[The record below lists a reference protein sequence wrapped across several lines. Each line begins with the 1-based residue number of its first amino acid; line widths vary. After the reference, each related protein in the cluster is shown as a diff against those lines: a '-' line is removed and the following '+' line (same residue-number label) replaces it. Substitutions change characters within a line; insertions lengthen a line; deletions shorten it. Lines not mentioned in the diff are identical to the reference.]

1 MSRGCEF
8 YADALT
14 DRAAGALDQ
23 ERAARLDAHL
33 AGCPDCSSALETVR
47 ALRAAP
53 LEIPAGLETRIRRAV
68 REAARPEVQ
77 PIDVGAGAA
86 SRGVRA
92 PHAFH
97 AGWRRWALPLT
108 AAAALAALW
117 IGVGLPGGP
126 DTPDDPP
133 LAVFEDYDPYG
144 AWPADGLI
152 IAGEPLLSELSM
164 DELERLLQEMES

>member
-14 DRAAGALDQ
+14 DRAAGALDR
-23 ERAARLDAHL
+23 ERTARLDAHL
-33 AGCPDCSSALETVR
+33 AECPDCSKALETVR
-47 ALRAAP
+47 VLRAAP
-53 LEIPAGLETRIRRAV
+53 LEIPTGLETRIRNAV
-68 REAARPEVQ
+68 REAARPAVQ

-86 SRGVRA
+86 SHVARA
-92 PHAFH
+92 PHTFR
-97 AGWRRWALPLT
+97 AGWRRWALPLA

-117 IGVGLPGGP
+117 IGVGIPGVQ
-126 DTPDDPP
+126 DTPEEPP

-152 IAGEPLLSELSM
+152 IAGEPLLSELSV